1 MNSKNLIQLISLAA
15 IWGGSFIFMRI
26 LAPVLGPILTAE
38 LRVMIAGIALIIYF
52 YFSQFDPQWRLYWK
66 QYLIIGT
73 VNSAIPFSLYAYAA
87 LHLNASVE
95 VILNSTS
102 PLFGALFSAI
112 WLSEKLSL
120 SRIIGLV
127 IGTSGVALITQVS
140 GPTLNSHISF
150 SIMACLLAAACYGIT
165 GIYIKKYAKG
175 AKPQAIAGCSQ
186 VFAGLILLPFIPFF
200 PPTGEIN
207 LSIVMNVLGLALLCS
222 AVAYLLYYRLI
233 ADLGPTKA
241 LTVTFLMPIFG
252 MIWGAVFLDEVI
264 TSNMILGCGLILIG
278 TILVLEIVRF
288 KKTA

>member
-1 MNSKNLIQLISLAA
+1 MNSKNLIQLITLAA

-87 LHLNASVE
+87 LHLNASIE

-127 IGTSGVALITQVS
+127 IGTSGVVLITQVS
-140 GPTLNSHISF
+140 GPMLNSHISI

-165 GIYIKKYAKG
+165 GIYIK
-175 AKPQAIAGCSQ
+175 
-186 VFAGLILLPFIPFF
+186 
-200 PPTGEIN
+200 
-207 LSIVMNVLGLALLCS
+207 
-222 AVAYLLYYRLI
+222 
-233 ADLGPTKA
+233 
-241 LTVTFLMPIFG
+241 
-252 MIWGAVFLDEVI
+252 
-264 TSNMILGCGLILIG
+264 
-278 TILVLEIVRF
+278 
-288 KKTA
+288 